1 MQDLVVL
8 TGQVLA
14 AKDDDVQGAQVL
26 TMTKG
31 FSDQSF
37 DPVSLNSMP
46 EIPFRENQAESGSPK
61 GIRGRQNQ
69 EVPVGYSHLYVVE
82 NA

>member
-8 TGQVLA
+8 TCEVLA
-14 AKDDDVQGAQVL
+14 AENDNVQGTQIV

-31 FSDQSF
+31 FSDQAF

-46 EIPFRENQAESGSPK
+46 EIPFRENQTESGSPK